1 MSEFALACPVTDLAE
16 DKPKSCQV
24 SGRNVTLVKS
34 NDRVFA
40 LDGVCPHRGGPLAE
54 GFVQDG
60 CLYCPWHG
68 WGFNLETGNYVGAP
82 GIGVRTHPVEVKDGS
97 VMVKL
102 G

>member
-1 MSEFALACPVTDLAE
+1 MSDFIEVACASDLPVGRARAVTVGGRTVALYHTARGFFATD
-16 DKPKSCQV
+16 
-24 SGRNVTLVKS
+24 N
-34 NDRVFA
+34 
-40 LDGVCPHRGGPLAE
+40 VCPHRGGPLAE

-82 GIGVRTHPVEVKDGS
+82 GIGVRTHAVEVKDGS